1 MVAPTTVSSPAVD
14 ELDIQALAN
23 VPPPVVQAPLPFVS
37 PYSATNLPEFMQN
50 RVEVAPGLFGPNQGL
65 LGVAPVGAPADY
77 DKLEQEFVESFASRP
92 EYFGKTYQPGIFMPG
107 YDSPVQ
113 FTDKPLSFE
122 DGLKFAAGAKL
133 AYELKDPLQE
143 YIVDPLASATDDYII
158 EPIKENIVEPLASAT
173 DDYILEPI
181 KENIAEPLASFT
193 DDIFIEPIKENIIE
207 PITTNIIEPF
217 GSKVDDTFIE
227 PIKTNIIEP
236 ISEDIKNIFPEG
248 FGSSLQNAKD
258 EFLDAINKR
267 FEIVGNTID
276 GLKEKYAN
284 IPVAIDYIGEIENAI
299 KSPNSQT
306 MKAGLNAA
314 ESLDMLIKGQEYLPS
329 GSIRGTEIPGV
340 GELTDMTSEVIVD
353 KETGEIISSDPIIS
367 DELANNLILAA
378 SAYDVAQFVKD
389 PSLESAPNAYISAS
403 EIAGEYDIDLPGI
416 NSPYVQG
423 PLAVANIFNAAKTLE
438 GGLDTPGEVATV
450 ISAVPSASYLG
461 SLGASAV
468 GATETASQLQS
479 LSGIGESG
487 IFSTFGPIAAAYG
500 ITTAIPSLLE
510 GGAAGEIPRSKY
522 TLGFEDGRFGET
534 SSLTYDKAQTPT
546 ETAKRDFGSTQSRNA
561 IDFVNW
567 LQNSMGYEVDQTALK
582 KWEASDQDELV
593 DQYGYFEKRHR
604 LEDPSVNAADFVTNM
619 LQAGVLKPTAETPP
633 INMQAALNVLTP
645 DVTYYSDY
653 RDIAVAGNVNVP
665 YLLSQINPYPEGYDQ
680 TTGQLITPEM
690 QEQREL
696 ATAYAQREPAPPQTI
711 GEFIGSITPQ
721 EAMALPAGIDY
732 SQPMPDFMP
741 SLSEIISL
749 PGGYRPEVRRQ
760 GYVKPMNVIDFET
773 LQRMLPV

>member
-1 MVAPTTVSSPAVD
+1 MVVPATVSPPAVD
-14 ELDIQALAN
+14 ELDIQALTN
-23 VPPPVVQAPLPFVS
+23 VPMPVVQAAPPRLS
-37 PYSATNLPEFMQN
+37 PYSRTNLPEFMQQ
-50 RVEVAPGLFGPNQGL
+50 RVEVAPGLFGPQQGL
-65 LGVAPVGAPADY
+65 LGAAPVGAPADY
-77 DKLEQEFVESFASRP
+77 GALEQQFVESFAARP
-92 EYFGKTYQPGIFMPG
+92 EYFGRTYTPGAMMPG
-107 YDSPVQ
+107 GLEFAPIS
-113 FTDKPLSFE
+113 TDEPLSLE
-122 DGLKFAAGAKL
+122 EGLKTAAMLRA
-133 AYELKDPLQE
+133 AYEFRDPIME
-143 YIVDPLASATDDYII
+143 NIIDPLASGVDDVIF
-158 EPIKENIVEPLASAT
+158 EPIKENVF
-173 DDYILEPI
+173 EPI
-181 KENIAEPLASFT
+181 IQSKPAQALA
-193 DDIFIEPIKENIIE
+193 DAAMKPVHGLVKM
-207 PITTNIIEPF
+207 
-217 GSKVDDTFIE
+217 VDAVIPPGTGTAIQE
-227 PIKTNIIEP
+227 T
-236 ISEDIKNIFPEG
+236 
-248 FGSSLQNAKD
+248 KD
-258 EFLDAINKR
+258 KFLDAIDVRFNLGVGDTLDNLKKKFEGVSDAVGYIGDIENVISKPSLQTAESAIDAVDSLYALALNKNINIDSSISVGDEQLR
-267 FEIVGNTID
+267 GMTAQGSIVGD
-276 GLKEKYAN
+276 EL
-284 IPVAIDYIGEIENAI
+284 
-299 KSPNSQT
+299 
-306 MKAGLNAA
+306 A
-314 ESLDMLIKGQEYLPS
+314 ESLK
-329 GSIRGTEIPGV
+329 
-340 GELTDMTSEVIVD
+340 
-353 KETGEIISSDPIIS
+353 
-367 DELANNLILAA
+367 NFA
-378 SAYDVAQFVKD
+378 STVNVAQFAKD
-389 PSLESAPNAYISAS
+389 PTIEGAPVAYESAAKL
-403 EIAGEYDIDLPGI
+403 AGEFDIELPGVE
-416 NSPYVQG
+416 SAYVQG
-423 PLAVANIFNAAKTLE
+423 PLAAVSVFNAAKALE

-450 ISAVPSASYLG
+450 ISAVPRASYLG
-461 SLGASAV
+461 SLGASAM

-479 LSGIGESG
+479 LSGIGKSG
-487 IFSTFGPIAAAYG
+487 IFSTLGPIAAAYG

-534 SSLTYDKAQTPT
+534 SSRTYDKAQTPT

-721 EAMALPAGIDY
+721 QAMALPVGIDY

-741 SLSEIISL
+741 PISEIISL

-760 GYVKPMNVIDFET
+760 GYVKPMNVIDLET

>member
-1 MVAPTTVSSPAVD
+1 MVVPTTVSPPAVD

-23 VPPPVVQAPLPFVS
+23 VPMPVVQAAPPRLS
-37 PYSATNLPEFMQN
+37 PYSRTNLPEFMQQ
-50 RVEVAPGLFGPNQGL
+50 RVEVAPGLFGPQQGL
-65 LGVAPVGAPADY
+65 LGAAPVGAPADY
-77 DKLEQEFVESFASRP
+77 GALEQQFVESFAARP
-92 EYFGKTYQPGIFMPG
+92 EYFGRSYTPGAMMPG
-107 YDSPVQ
+107 GLEFAPIS
-113 FTDKPLSFE
+113 TDEPLSLE
-122 DGLKFAAGAKL
+122 EGLKTAAMLKA
-133 AYELKDPLQE
+133 AYELRN
-143 YIVDPLASATDDYII
+143 PLASGFDDYIF
-158 EPIKENIVEPLASAT
+158 EPIKENVF
-173 DDYILEPI
+173 EPI
-181 KENIAEPLASFT
+181 IQSKPAQALA
-193 DDIFIEPIKENIIE
+193 DAAMKPVQGIVDIVNAAI
-207 PITTNIIEPF
+207 
-217 GSKVDDTFIE
+217 
-227 PIKTNIIEP
+227 
-236 ISEDIKNIFPEG
+236 PEG
-248 FGSSLQNAKD
+248 TGTAIQETKD
-258 EFLDAINKR
+258 KFLDAIDVRFNLGTGDTLDNLKKTFEGVSDAVGYIGDIENVISKPSLQTAESAIDAVDSLYALALNKNINIDSSISVGDEQLR
-267 FEIVGNTID
+267 GMTAQGSIVGD
-276 GLKEKYAN
+276 EL
-284 IPVAIDYIGEIENAI
+284 
-299 KSPNSQT
+299 
-306 MKAGLNAA
+306 A
-314 ESLDMLIKGQEYLPS
+314 ESLK
-329 GSIRGTEIPGV
+329 
-340 GELTDMTSEVIVD
+340 
-353 KETGEIISSDPIIS
+353 
-367 DELANNLILAA
+367 NFA
-378 SAYDVAQFVKD
+378 STVNVAQFAKD
-389 PSLESAPNAYISAS
+389 PTIEGAPVAYESAAKL
-403 EIAGEYDIDLPGI
+403 AGEFDIELPGVE
-416 NSPYVQG
+416 SAYVQG
-423 PLAVANIFNAAKTLE
+423 PLAAVNVFNAAKALE

-461 SLGASAV
+461 SLGASAA
-468 GATETASQLQS
+468 GATQTAAQLKTLAGAGEAGLFGAGS
-479 LSGIGESG
+479 LA
-487 IFSTFGPIAAAYG
+487 GPLAIAAA
-500 ITTAIPSLLE
+500 TLALPSMLE

-534 SSLTYDKAQTPT
+534 SSRTYDKAQTPT

-680 TTGQLITPEM
+680 TTGYIPTPE
-690 QEQREL
+690 EIERREL
-696 ATAYAQREPAPPQTI
+696 AKAYLEREPAPPQTI

-741 SLSEIISL
+741 PLSEIISL

-760 GYVKPMNVIDFET
+760 GYVKPMNVIDLET